1 MHEITVTD
9 VTHHTDKLF
18 SIVTT
23 RPPSFRFVNGE
34 FVMIGLPV
42 DEGKPLVRA
51 YSIVSTQWDE
61 HLEFYSI
68 KVPDG
73 PLTSKLQHVKVGDK
87 MVLGRKATGSLL
99 VDAVYS
105 KPNLVLLS
113 TGTGVAPFV
122 PIVQDPWSYDRFDR
136 VYLFHTVRHSEEL
149 AFEQKFKDLVDTYPN
164 FMYISTVTEEPRY
177 KYRQGRF
184 WDHLEE
190 FLPNGFQKDRDSVM
204 VCGSPELNSFC
215 RDYFG
220 EHGWVESSPAGIPG
234 DFALERAFA
243 D

>member
-9 VTHHTDKLF
+9 VTHHTEKLF
-18 SIVTT
+18 SILTT
-23 RPPSFRFVNGE
+23 RPDTFKFVNGE
-34 FVMIGLPV
+34 FVMIGLPT
-42 DEGKPLVRA
+42 DEGKPLLRA

-73 PLTSKLQHVKVGDK
+73 PLTSKLQHVKPGDK
-87 MVLGRKATGSLL
+87 MVMGRKATGSLL

-122 PIVQDPWSYDRFDR
+122 PIVQDPWSYDRFER
-136 VYLFHTVRHSEEL
+136 VYLFHTVRHSKEL
-149 AFEQKFKDLVDTYPN
+149 AFEKKFADMVDMYPN
-164 FMYISTVTEEPRY
+164 FKYISTVTEEPRY
-177 KYRQGRF
+177 QYRQGRF
-184 WDHLEE
+184 WQHLEE

-204 VCGSPELNSFC
+204 VCGSPELNTYC

-220 EHGWVESSPAGIPG
+220 ELGWVESSPTGIPG